1 MAEEELVDFGFSAV
15 TADEYDRDNTDGENT
30 GSGGSASPNALAS
43 MDAKIE
49 QIMAAISSKPDAPA
63 DEFGFSQED
72 KDKQDETLAG
82 IELKIDKILSLEQD
96 EERAQTT
103 ADILAQLNDATGE
116 SRTSSAKATEA
127 VGKQDEIMKFLES
140 MSPKIDKIL
149 NTLLFTFIIKIIFF
163 VFIFLI
169 NPLEDPFYQN
179 YLFRY
184 RDGTSYV
191 AALFLL
197 ISIFKKNTFL
207 EHISKS
213 YFYWLIILSVFLVII
228 TNLRILL
235 PAILFAYLFIF
246 QTSSKNLILKAV
258 CTFLYIGSFMG
269 YSYLLP
275 KIQYNL
281 HGKEKIELRI
291 KNLEDRKLSKN
302 RIEKEKKILKK
313 GYQPKRYN
321 SLFNKI
327 NQQLETRFSPA
338 MKYLN
343 NLNAKKIVIGK
354 GIGTT
359 FKIQSFSYRGLDLNL
374 NKIDSFYLTQFIKYG
389 IFGLILILILFKIFI
404 SKNIFNNRLKLSIIS
419 FYLIIMLVNSVLYQ
433 PGTIVHLTLLNLIM
447 ISINQKNIIYKE
459 TTVE

>member
-1 MAEEELVDFGFSAV
+1 MFLTSFKGIYF
-15 TADEYDRDNTDGENT
+15 YDYYFFIISIYYIQRISIKYLKDLLLENKF
-30 GSGGSASPNALAS
+30 L
-43 MDAKIE
+43 
-49 QIMAAISSKPDAPA
+49 ISSLLIFLIYQCSLIYLDNIPINKYLLKDFRP
-63 DEFGFSQED
+63 FILLSSIFIFSYVI
-72 KDKQDETLAG
+72 KN
-82 IELKIDKILSLEQD
+82 INI
-96 EERAQTT
+96 
-103 ADILAQLNDATGE
+103 
-116 SRTSSAKATEA
+116 
-127 VGKQDEIMKFLES
+127 
-140 MSPKIDKIL
+140 KIDKIL

-184 RDGTSYV
+184 RDGTTYV
-191 AALFLL
+191 AALFIL
-197 ISIFKKNTFL
+197 ISIFKKSTLL
-207 EHISKS
+207 EYISKS
-213 YFYWLIILSVFLVII
+213 YFYWLIILSVILVTIA
-228 TNLRILL
+228 NLRILL
-235 PAILFAYLFIF
+235 PAILFTYLFIF

-338 MKYLN
+338 MEDLK
-343 NLNAKKIVIGK
+343 NLNTKKIIIGK

-389 IFGLILILILFKIFI
+389 IFGLILTLILFKIFI

-433 PGTIVHLTLLNLIM
+433 PGTIVHLTLLSLIM
-447 ISINQKNIIYKE
+447 ISINQKNIIDKE